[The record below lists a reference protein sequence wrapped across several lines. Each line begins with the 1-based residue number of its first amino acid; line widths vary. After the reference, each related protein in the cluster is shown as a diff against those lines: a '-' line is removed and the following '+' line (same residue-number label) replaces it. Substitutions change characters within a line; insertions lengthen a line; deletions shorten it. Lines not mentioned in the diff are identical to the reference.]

1 MNPSLHGMLPVGWA
15 SDDRAST
22 VRHALVL
29 NQASLPPRRHEAMS
43 GNICPCRNWVGWGTV
58 PLASGS
64 VEARDVSQHPAMR
77 GTAPTMENDLNRNV
91 SSVKAE
97 KPRSSVVIALFK
109 AGPRF

>member
-1 MNPSLHGMLPVGWA
+1 
-15 SDDRAST
+15 
-22 VRHALVL
+22 
-29 NQASLPPRRHEAMS
+29 MS

-77 GTAPTMENDLNRNV
+77 GTAPSVENDLNRNV